1 MKQPRTL
8 LPRPGAAPR
17 AAVHLAAALLAA
29 VSLAEALW
37 HGVAGRE
44 SACVFVLF
52 IAFGEMLR
60 LPECLPEERDPAP
73 VGAAAALAYALL
85 APPSVTQA
93 VAVVAVATLAGRI
106 GHIARP
112 RPGGRPTADHLA
124 RRVLTVGFIAVCCRP
139 LTVPAPEAP
148 GPGPWHVLTVI
159 VVLLL
164 AALADSVTGAVLNR
178 SRTGRA
184 FGPLL
189 REELRGTTRMS
200 SVTGSSGIVIALAVD
215 AAGLFAL
222 PVFCV
227 PLLLAQ
233 LAFRRYAAVRA
244 TYRQTIASLARAT
257 EVAGYTPHGH
267 AHRVASLSLAVGRD
281 MGLTG
286 SDLTVL
292 EYAALMHDIGQL
304 ALVDPVP
311 DGATTRLSAAE
322 QRRTALL
329 GGAVVR
335 QTGVDP
341 RVAAV
346 VESQAEP
353 WTRQPRAARIVRA
366 ANAYD
371 EMAQRAGGPGACLR
385 ALEDLR
391 LGTAGTYAPDVVESL
406 AKVVLRDP
414 AGAKAPGAGG
424 ATERG
429 AIRSEPAPGWVTH
442 G

>member
-1 MKQPRTL
+1 MTPRRRAV
-8 LPRPGAAPR
+8 PHPGSALR
-17 AAVHLAAALLAA
+17 AAVYAAAALLAS
-29 VSLAEALW
+29 VSLGDTLW
-37 HGVAGRE
+37 HGFAGRE
-44 SACVFVLF
+44 GAFVFFAF
-52 IAFGEMLR
+52 IAFGELLR
-60 LPECLPEERDPAP
+60 LPDRLCEERDPSP
-73 VGAAAALAYALL
+73 VGAAGALAYALL
-85 APPSVTQA
+85 APASVAQV
-93 VAVVAVATLAGRI
+93 VAVVAAATLAGRI
-106 GHIARP
+106 PHIARP
-112 RPGGRPTADHLA
+112 RPGDRTTGEHLA
-124 RRVLTVGFIAVCCRP
+124 RRVLAVGFIAVCCRP
-139 LTVPAPEAP
+139 LAAPAPDAP
-148 GPGPWHVLTVI
+148 GPGPAHVLLVI
-159 VVLLL
+159 AVLLL
-164 AALADSVTGAVLNR
+164 SALCDSVVGAVLGH

-200 SVTGSSGIVIALAVD
+200 SVTGSSGTVIAFAVD
-215 AAGLFAL
+215 TVGLYAL

-227 PLLLAQ
+227 PLLLVH

-257 EVAGYTPHGH
+257 EVAGYTPQGH
-267 AHRVASLSLAVGRD
+267 AHRVAALSLAVGRD
-281 MGLTG
+281 MGMTG

-311 DGATTRLSAAE
+311 DGATARLSAAE

-346 VESQAEP
+346 VESLAEP
-353 WTRQPRAARIVRA
+353 WTRQPPAARIVRA
-366 ANAYD
+366 ANAYE
-371 EMAQRAGGPGACLR
+371 EMAQRAPGAGARLR
-385 ALEDLR
+385 ALEELR

-406 AKVVLRDP
+406 ARVLLRGP
-414 AGAKAPGAGG
+414 AGAEAPGPG
-424 ATERG
+424 ASAVRAT
-429 AIRSEPAPGWVTH
+429 ARSEAGPGWVTH

>member
-1 MKQPRTL
+1 MKPHRGDVPR
-8 LPRPGAAPR
+8 RPGVAAR
-17 AAVHLAAALLAA
+17 VAVHAVAALLAA
-29 VSLAEALW
+29 VSLADALW
-37 HGVAGRE
+37 HGVADRE
-44 SACVFVLF
+44 GAFVFALF
-52 IAFGEMLR
+52 IAAGELLR
-60 LPECLPEERDPAP
+60 LPDCLPEERDPAP
-73 VGAAAALAYALL
+73 VGAAGALAYALL
-85 APPSVTQA
+85 VPAPVTQA

-112 RPGGRPTADHLA
+112 RPGRPTADHLT
-124 RRVLTVGFIAVCCRP
+124 RRVLSVAFIAVCCRP
-139 LTVPAPEAP
+139 LTAAAPEAP

-164 AALADSVTGAVLNR
+164 AALADSVTGAVLSR

-200 SVTGSSGIVIALAVD
+200 SVTGSSGTVIAFAVD
-215 AAGLFAL
+215 AAGLYAL

-233 LAFRRYAAVRA
+233 LSFRRYAAVRV

-257 EVAGYTPHGH
+257 EVAGYTPQGH
-267 AHRVASLSLAVGRD
+267 AHRVAALSLAVGRD

-371 EMAQRAGGPGACLR
+371 EMAQRAPGPGGRLR

-406 AKVVLRDP
+406 ARVVLRDP
-414 AGAKAPGAGG
+414 EGAAAPGPGG
-424 ATERG
+424 TAERP
-429 AIRSEPAPGWVTH
+429 AIRSDSVPGWVTH